1 MTKKTK
7 SQQDLGTV
15 QLDGVIGEAIQDH
28 IGSKDIIGIVEMEFI
43 KTVVKDIHAGRGTIG
58 NCVDDLLSKLDNRE
72 DKLRKVTVYID
83 EERM

>member
-15 QLDGVIGEAIQDH
+15 QLDDVIGEAIQDH
-28 IGSKDIIGIVEMEFI
+28 IGDKDIIGVVEMEFI
-43 KTVVKDIHAGRGTIG
+43 KTVVKNIHAGRGTIG
-58 NCVDDLLSKLDNRE
+58 NCIDDLLSKLDDRGN
-72 DKLRKVTVYID
+72 KLRKVTVHID